1 MSQENINLLYR
12 LADALNGREV
22 PEFIAPDYRLENV
35 ITAVTDKT
43 YIGPDGWREWMR
55 ELLGA
60 FADGARFQIDEIIAD
75 GDDYVVVISSLVGR
89 GTASD
94 APLRLSWVSAVW
106 FRDGQMIRSSGFR
119 KRREALEAV
128 ALRE

>member
-12 LADALNGREV
+12 LADALNAREV
-22 PEFIAPDYRLENV
+22 PDFIAPDYRLENV

-43 YIGPDGWREWMR
+43 YIGPDGWRDWMG

-60 FADGARFQIDEIIAD
+60 FADGARFQIDEIVAD

-89 GTASD
+89 GTTSD
-94 APLRLSWVSAVW
+94 APLQLSWVSAVW

-119 KRREALEAV
+119 KRHEALEAV
-128 ALRE
+128 GLRE

>member
-12 LADALNGREV
+12 LADALNAREV
-22 PEFIAPDYRLENV
+22 PDFIAPDYRLENV

-43 YIGPDGWREWMR
+43 YIGPDGWRDWMG

-60 FADGARFQIDEIIAD
+60 FA
-75 GDDYVVVISSLVGR
+75 VISSLVGR
-89 GTASD
+89 GTTSD
-94 APLRLSWVSAVW
+94 APLQLSWVSAVW

-119 KRREALEAV
+119 KRHEALEAV
-128 ALRE
+128 GLRE